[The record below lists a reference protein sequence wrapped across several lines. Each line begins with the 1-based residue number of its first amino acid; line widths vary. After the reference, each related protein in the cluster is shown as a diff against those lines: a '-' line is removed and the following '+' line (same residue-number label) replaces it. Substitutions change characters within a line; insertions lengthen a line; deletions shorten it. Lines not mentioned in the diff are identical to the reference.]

1 MDEVKLKIFDF
12 QNNCIYICV
21 HKITGIMKIITTRD
35 IRKETKF
42 FFELAEKERVA
53 VKRGKNKYVNL
64 IVTEDPDIKF
74 ITEDWVKEFMAIPD
88 EYRVNPF
95 EISPSGDL
103 FFADS
108 RNVENLKRD
117 VKQAER
123 EIKEGKGALLT
134 PELRNELFGTQ

>member
-21 HKITGIMKIITTRD
+21 HKIVEIMKIITTRD
-35 IRKETKF
+35 IRKETKS

-117 VKQAER
+117 VKQAES

-134 PELRNELFGTQ
+134 PELRNELFGR